1 MPNGR
6 LDYIRAEIER
16 MRYQANRQKNE
27 IRQLKKARIN
37 TLPAEAL
44 LARMM
49 VTIESLCAQ
58 RDRLRDEQGITYA
71 KRGVG

>member
-1 MPNGR
+1 
-6 LDYIRAEIER
+6 
-16 MRYQANRQKNE
+16 MRYPANRQKNE

-58 RDRLRDEQGITYA
+58 RDRLRDEQGVAYA

>member
-1 MPNGR
+1 MTNGR

-16 MRYQANRQKNE
+16 MRYQANRQRNE
-27 IRQLKKARIN
+27 IRQLEKARIN

-58 RDRLRDEQGITYA
+58 RDRLRDEQGVTYA
-71 KRGVG
+71 RRGVG

>member
-1 MPNGR
+1 
-6 LDYIRAEIER
+6 

-27 IRQLKKARIN
+27 IRQLEKARIN

-58 RDRLRDEQGITYA
+58 RDRLRDEQGIAYA
-71 KRGVG
+71 RRGVG

>member
-1 MPNGR
+1 VPDAR

-27 IRQLKKARIN
+27 IRQLEKARIN
-37 TLPAEAL
+37 ALPAEAL

-58 RDRLRDEQGITYA
+58 RDKLRDEQGVAYA
-71 KRGVG
+71 RRGVG

>member
-1 MPNGR
+1 VPSAQ
-6 LDYIRAEIER
+6 LDYLRAEIER

-27 IRQLKKARIN
+27 IRQLEKARIN

>member
-1 MPNGR
+1 MTNGR

-16 MRYQANRQKNE
+16 MRYQANRQRNE
-27 IRQLKKARIN
+27 IKQLEKARIN

-58 RDRLRDEQGITYA
+58 RDRLRDEQGVTYA
-71 KRGVG
+71 RRGVG

>member
-1 MPNGR
+1 
-6 LDYIRAEIER
+6 

-49 VTIESLCAQ
+49 VTIDSLCAQ

>member
-1 MPNGR
+1 VPNGR

-27 IRQLKKARIN
+27 IRQLEKARIN

>member
-1 MPNGR
+1 VPNGR

-27 IRQLKKARIN
+27 IRQLEKARIN

-58 RDRLRDEQGITYA
+58 RDRLRDERGIAYA
-71 KRGVG
+71 RRGVG

>member
-1 MPNGR
+1 VPNGR
-6 LDYIRAEIER
+6 LDYIRAEIDR

-27 IRQLKKARIN
+27 IRQLEKARIN

-58 RDRLRDEQGITYA
+58 RDRLRDEQGIAYA

>member
-1 MPNGR
+1 
-6 LDYIRAEIER
+6 

-27 IRQLKKARIN
+27 IRQLEKARIN

>member
-58 RDRLRDEQGITYA
+58 RDRLRDEQGVTYA

>member
-1 MPNGR
+1 VPSAR
-6 LDYIRAEIER
+6 LDYIRAELER
-16 MRYQANRQKNE
+16 MRHQANRQKNE
-27 IRQLKKARIN
+27 IRKLEKASIN

-58 RDRLRDEQGITYA
+58 RDKLRGEQGISYA
-71 KRGVG
+71 ERGVG

>member
-1 MPNGR
+1 
-6 LDYIRAEIER
+6 

-27 IRQLKKARIN
+27 IRQLEKARIN

-58 RDRLRDEQGITYA
+58 RDRLRDEQGVAYA

>member
-1 MPNGR
+1 
-6 LDYIRAEIER
+6 
-16 MRYQANRQKNE
+16 MRYQANRQRNE
-27 IRQLKKARIN
+27 IKQLEKARIN

-58 RDRLRDEQGITYA
+58 RDRLRDEQGVTYA
-71 KRGVG
+71 RRGVG

>member
-1 MPNGR
+1 VPNGR

-27 IRQLKKARIN
+27 IRQLEKARIN

-49 VTIESLCAQ
+49 ITIESLCAQ

>member
-1 MPNGR
+1 VPNGR

-27 IRQLKKARIN
+27 IRQLEKARIN

-58 RDRLRDEQGITYA
+58 RDRLRDEQGIAYA
-71 KRGVG
+71 RRGVG

>member
-27 IRQLKKARIN
+27 IRQLEKARIN

-58 RDRLRDEQGITYA
+58 RDRLRDEQGIAYA
-71 KRGVG
+71 SRGVG

>member
-1 MPNGR
+1 VPNGR

-58 RDRLRDEQGITYA
+58 RDRLRDEQGVTYA

>member
-1 MPNGR
+1 MTSGR

-16 MRYQANRQKNE
+16 MRYQANRQRNE
-27 IRQLKKARIN
+27 IKQLEKARIN

-58 RDRLRDEQGITYA
+58 RDRLRDEQGVTYA
-71 KRGVG
+71 RRGVG

>member
-1 MPNGR
+1 VPNAR
-6 LDYIRAEIER
+6 LDYLRAEIER

-27 IRQLKKARIN
+27 IRQLEKARIN

-58 RDRLRDEQGITYA
+58 RDKLRDEQGITYA
-71 KRGVG
+71 ERGVG

>member
-1 MPNGR
+1 
-6 LDYIRAEIER
+6 

-27 IRQLKKARIN
+27 IRQLEKARIN

-58 RDRLRDEQGITYA
+58 RDRLRDEQGVTYA

>member
-1 MPNGR
+1 
-6 LDYIRAEIER
+6 
-16 MRYQANRQKNE
+16 MRYQANRQRNE
-27 IRQLKKARIN
+27 IKQLQKARIN

-58 RDRLRDEQGITYA
+58 RDRLRDEQGVTYA
-71 KRGVG
+71 RRGVG

>member
-1 MPNGR
+1 
-6 LDYIRAEIER
+6 

-27 IRQLKKARIN
+27 IRQLEKARIN

-49 VTIESLCAQ
+49 VAIESLCAQ

-71 KRGVG
+71 KRGIG

>member
-1 MPNGR
+1 VTNGR

-16 MRYQANRQKNE
+16 MRYQANRQRNE
-27 IRQLKKARIN
+27 IKQLEKARIN

-58 RDRLRDEQGITYA
+58 RDRLRDEQGVTYA
-71 KRGVG
+71 RRGVG

>member
-1 MPNGR
+1 
-6 LDYIRAEIER
+6 

-27 IRQLKKARIN
+27 VRQLKKARIN

-49 VTIESLCAQ
+49 VTIDSLCAQ

>member
-1 MPNGR
+1 
-6 LDYIRAEIER
+6 

-58 RDRLRDEQGITYA
+58 RDRLRDEQGVTYA